1 MRVIAGS
8 AKGISLKVEEGV
20 SARPYLEKTRGAIFN
35 SLCGVIAGSRVLDLY
50 AGSGAVG
57 IEALSRGA
65 ESCVFVERESRSVHT
80 IRDNLRRARLEDAA
94 QVYEGC
100 VEGYLGAVYTE
111 FDIVFV
117 DPPFMDM
124 PDWKGS
130 DRVVEIM
137 SGIGRIL
144 APAGRIIF
152 RFEHQ
157 RIDPPIWEGMTLH
170 KDRRHGRSRV
180 LEYRRM

>member
-1 MRVIAGS
+1 MRVIAGT
-8 AKGISLKVEEGV
+8 ARGIPLKVEEGV

-35 SLCGVIAGSRVLDLY
+35 SLCAVVGGARVLDLY

-65 ESCVFVERESRSVHT
+65 ESCVFVELESRSVAT
-80 IRDNLRRARLEDAA
+80 IKDNLVKTGLEEGARVI
-94 QVYEGC
+94 QGR
-100 VEGYLGAVYTE
+100 VENYLLTTTDK
-111 FDIVFV
+111 FDLIFV
-117 DPPFMDM
+117 DPPFVDM

-130 DRVVEIM
+130 DKVLEIIA
-137 SGIGRIL
+137 GVCRCL
-144 APAGRIIF
+144 QDEGRIIF

-157 RIDPPIWEGMTLH
+157 KIEPPVWEGVRLV

-180 LEYRRM
+180 LEYRK

>member
-8 AKGISLKVEEGV
+8 AKGIALKVEEGV

-35 SLCGVIAGSRVLDLY
+35 SLCGIIAGARVLDLY

-65 ESCVFVERESRSVHT
+65 ESCVFVERERRSVQT
-80 IRDNLRRARLEDAA
+80 IRDNLEKAKLLAFA
-94 QVYEGC
+94 QVYGGS
-100 VEGYLGAVYTE
+100 VEAYLDSVCTE
-111 FDIVFV
+111 FDLIFV

-124 PDWKGS
+124 PEWKGS
-130 DRVVEIM
+130 AGVLAIM
-137 SGIGRIL
+137 SGISRIL
-144 APAGRIIF
+144 AADGRIIF

-157 RIDPPIWEGMTLH
+157 RIDPPLWEGMTLY

-180 LEYRRM
+180 LEYRK